1 MRRFLAP
8 FLIALAIGCDVAPNA
23 RTQALLTSEI
33 QRVDLQIL
41 SRRNTLINQL
51 ENYGLY
57 SESERDATRTEID
70 RLVER
75 RADLLI
81 RLEETR

>member
-1 MRRFLAP
+1 MSRFLVP
-8 FLIALAIGCDVAPNA
+8 FLLALAIGCGGAHNS
-23 RTQALLTSEI
+23 RTQSLLTSEI